1 MKTTFDPR
9 TRVGRLMLAFVA
21 ALMLAIAALPR
32 PPAAEREAYRQG
44 VAAAEALEEATVE
57 GCRASLKF
65 EYPRAKPGLTRVA
78 RALPDGSF
86 LAVVPFKVG
95 AVTREARCIGRR
107 DGSLEF
113 GVQVA
118 TL

>member
-1 MKTTFDPR
+1 MNKALTTCLVVLGL
-9 TRVGRLMLAFVA
+9 T
-21 ALMLAIAALPR
+21 LAIAAVPR
-32 PPAAEREAYRQG
+32 PPAAEREAYRQQM
-44 VAAAEALEEATVE
+44 AAAEALEEATVE

-78 RALPDGSF
+78 RSLPDGSF

-95 AVTREARCIGRR
+95 KIEREARCIGRR